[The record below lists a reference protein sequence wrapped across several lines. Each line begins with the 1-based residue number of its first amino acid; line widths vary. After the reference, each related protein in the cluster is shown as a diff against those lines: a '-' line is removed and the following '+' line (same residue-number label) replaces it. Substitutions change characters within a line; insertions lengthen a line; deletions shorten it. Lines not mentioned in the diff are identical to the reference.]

1 MNLPILEICTDASL
15 RTFQDTGR
23 VFTCSGAICINT
35 AEENYTVSQDSTN
48 NRGELLAVYL
58 GIKLA
63 HKTIQQFPNT
73 FESIYLYSD
82 SQFAILGIRDWMD
95 SWYKSMDAYD
105 IMYGSSG
112 KPVKNQELFKM
123 IVTYLVINKLTINFR
138 NQKGHINLN
147 SQSHLAAAN
156 NQFKQANGYWLRP
169 EDIYKISFYNDIVD
183 KNSRKILNGINQND
197 YPVFNYSPN
206 RSEMMVYKI
215 PPDYRTYI
223 K

>member
-1 MNLPILEICTDASL
+1 MAILEICTDASL
-15 RTFQDTGR
+15 RTFQNTGR
-23 VFTCSGAICINT
+23 VFTCSGAVCINT
-35 AEENYTVSQDSTN
+35 SEEIYTVSQDSTN

-63 HKTIQQFPNT
+63 HKAIQQFPNM

-82 SQFAILGIRDWMD
+82 SQFAIFGIRDWMD
-95 SWYKSMDAYD
+95 SWYKSMDMYD

-147 SQSHLAAAN
+147 SQSQLAAAN
-156 NQFKQANGYWLRP
+156 NQFKQANGYWLKP
-169 EDIYKISFYNDIVD
+169 EEIYKISFYNDIVD
-183 KNSRKILNGINQND
+183 KNSRRILNEINQNN
-197 YPVFNYSPN
+197 YPAFNHSPN
-206 RSEMMVYKI
+206 RSEMVVYKI
-215 PPDYRTYI
+215 PPDYKTYI